1 MELSPLSSPSRLI
14 APRPT
19 LPLILASLLSLAG
32 CQTPKSAA
40 PAPQAAAE
48 ASLQQN
54 AQAFSD
60 QFRALMVRN
69 AFAANSQALVGT
81 VDLVVKINRRN
92 ELSSCE
98 IRPNAHR
105 APVPALESLA
115 RQVCWDSLFPEVPVE
130 MYGPEGEMVIVA
142 PLVFPALDESEPERQ
157 WRARTVQAYAQS
169 RFFWTQALGKQ
180 PVDSIGKAHVRFV
193 ANAQGQVQECLVN
206 LDPVAER
213 RDAFKLDSDLQARLT
228 AQCKQ
233 MNLRQMPGFK
243 VGDKGL
249 ARGSVLVEYAP
260 WKGGPQHN

>member
-1 MELSPLSSPSRLI
+1 MELSLSSSPSRVI
-14 APRPT
+14 ASRLA

-32 CQTPKSAA
+32 CQTPKSTA
-40 PAPQAAAE
+40 PALQTTAE

-54 AQAFSD
+54 ARAFSD

-81 VDLVVKINRRN
+81 VDLVVKIDRQN
-92 ELSSCE
+92 ELRSCE
-98 IRPNAHR
+98 IQPNAHL

-115 RQVCWDSLFPEVPVE
+115 RQVCWDSLFPKVPVE
-130 MYGPEGEMVIVA
+130 MYGTEEEMVIVA
-142 PLVFPALDESEPERQ
+142 PLVFPPLDEPESERQ

-213 RDAFKLDSDLQARLT
+213 RDAFKLDSNLQARLT

-233 MNLRQMPGFK
+233 LNLRQMPGFK
-243 VGDKGL
+243 VDDKGL

-260 WKGGPQHN
+260 WKGGPKYN